1 MGNRTPSTAEQGR
14 LIHHSKQITPYA
26 KGQKKDPH

>member
-1 MGNRTPSTAEQGR
+1 MGNRTTQHREQGR

-26 KGQKKDPH
+26 KEQKKDPH